1 MNSTTAAE
9 REDLRRSMR
18 DLLDRHSDEAAR
30 SRAIDSELGHD
41 PHLWSA
47 LAELGA
53 TSLSFPE
60 ELGGA
65 GYGAVEQSVVLEEL
79 GRSLACTPFLGTVV
93 LAGSALAAVGGA
105 STQEQLVGIA
115 DGSTTAALAIAEDDG
130 TWRTSGF
137 TTTGV
142 CTPEGWRLTGEKTLV
157 VDGAD
162 ADILVVAAETTA
174 GPSLFL
180 VTGASGVERT
190 KLRTLDLT
198 RRMAS
203 ITLDGA
209 SAELIGTAGEAEH
222 ILDVVLD
229 RAMVALAAEQVGA
242 ARACLEASVSY
253 AKERVQF
260 GRQIGSFQAVKHRC
274 ADMFAKVQLA
284 SAASAEAAQA
294 VDEADDPVRA
304 RVAAAVAHL
313 VCSEAAMTTAT
324 ENIHVHGGIGFTW
337 EHAAHHYFRRAKAS
351 QLLLGGPA
359 VASERLL
366 SRLGV

>member
-1 MNSTTAAE
+1 MSGTTAAE
-9 REDLRRSMR
+9 REDLRRSVR
-18 DLLDRHSDEAAR
+18 DLLDRHAGDAAR
-30 SRAIDSELGHD
+30 STAIDSELGHD
-41 PHLWSA
+41 PRLWSR

-53 TSLSFPE
+53 TALSIPE

-105 STQEQLVGIA
+105 SAQEHLAGIA
-115 DGSTTAALAIAEDDG
+115 EGSTTAALALAEDDG
-130 TWRTSGF
+130 RWRTSGF
-137 TTTGV
+137 ATTGDRM
-142 CTPEGWRLTGEKTLV
+142 PDGWRLTGAKTLV
-157 VDGAD
+157 ADGAD
-162 ADILVVAAETTA
+162 ADLVVVAAETSV

-180 VTGASGVERT
+180 VTGSEGVERT
-190 KLRTLDLT
+190 RLRTLDLT

-203 ITLDGA
+203 ITLDA
-209 SAELIGTAGEAEH
+209 APAELLGTAGEAERV
-222 ILDVVLD
+222 LEAVLD
-229 RAMVALAAEQVGA
+229 AAMVALAAEQVGA

-294 VDEADDPVRA
+294 VDEADDPGRA